1 MTKILLTIII
11 TIFMSPFIMNS
22 FLPFI
27 HPAAKIGTVRK
38 NLSNQQ
44 KKLNEED
51 CRDNIELKTIIKMLK
66 QMKKKF
72 AKCEKHKSHTHL
84 IGNQS
89 PDFWR
94 PLEMKA
100 WEISGP
106 LWKVKQYKFSE
117 IKRNKNIN

>member
-72 AKCEKHKSHTHL
+72 AKCEKHKSHTRL
-84 IGNQS
+84 IGNQQS
-89 PDFWR
+89 TDFWR
-94 PLEMKA
+94 PLELKA
-100 WEISGP
+100 LEISGP

-117 IKRNKNIN
+117 INRNIN